1 MSESP
6 QLASCIGLD
15 WADDHHDV
23 SLQEAGSSSVE
34 RGKVSQTPEA
44 LTEWI
49 AALRHRFGGRYVGIC
64 LETSHGPVVHAL
76 LEHSFIVL
84 YPVNPKS
91 LKRFR
96 ETFAS
101 SGAKDDPDDADLLR
115 ELLVK
120 HGDRLQRWVPDD
132 ADTRALAR
140 LVEARR
146 KAVDLRTQLTQTLRA
161 ELKGYFPQAIA
172 WTGNDLT
179 TRLTTDFLLK
189 WPTLE
194 SVQRAQPQ
202 TARKF
207 YYAHNCRRGDLV
219 EQRLREI
226 ASATPLTTDP
236 AIVETSTLTA
246 QMLARQ
252 IQALGTSILRYEQEI
267 DKRFQR
273 HPDADLFRSLP
284 GIGATFAPRLLTAF
298 GSCRER
304 FNSAVEL
311 QQYTGIAPVTER
323 SGKSCH
329 TSWRWGAPKFVRQ
342 SFHEYA
348 GLSLLRCPWA
358 KAYYQQQRERGKGHH
373 AALRALAFK
382 WQRIMYKCWKEH
394 MPYDDARYEHALRQ
408 RNSPLA
414 ARLAVELKIA

>member
-1 MSESP
+1 MSEFP
-6 QLASCIGLD
+6 QLAAYIGLD

-23 SLQEAGSSSVE
+23 SLQEAGSSIVE

-49 AALRHRFGGRYVGIC
+49 ATLRQRFGGRYVGIC
-64 LETSHGPVVHAL
+64 LETSRGPVVYAL
-76 LEHSFIVL
+76 LEHDFIVL
-84 YPVNPKS
+84 YPINPKS

-96 ETFAS
+96 ETFAP

-132 ADTRALAR
+132 AETRALAR
-140 LVEARR
+140 LVQARR
-146 KAVDLRTQLTQTLRA
+146 KAVDLRTQLTQALRA

-172 WTGNDLT
+172 WTGKDLT

-194 SVQRAQPQ
+194 SVQRAQTQ
-202 TARKF
+202 TVRKF

-226 ASATPLTTDP
+226 ASAIPLTTDP
-236 AIVETSTLTA
+236 AIVETSTLTV
-246 QMLARQ
+246 QMLVRQ
-252 IQALGTSILRYEQEI
+252 IQALGASILRYEREI
-267 DKRFQR
+267 DKRFR
-273 HPDADLFRSLP
+273 CHPDADLFRSLP

-304 FNSAVEL
+304 FDSAVEL

-329 TSWRWGAPKFVRQ
+329 ISWRWGAPKFVRQ

-348 GLSLLRCPWA
+348 GLSLLRCAWA

-382 WQRIMYKCWKEH
+382 WQRIMYKCWKER
-394 MPYDDARYEHALRQ
+394 MPYDDARYEQALRQ

-414 ARLAVELKIA
+414 ARLKVQLKIA

>member
-1 MSESP
+1 MNDSI
-6 QLASCIGLD
+6 QLAACIGLD

-23 SLQEAGSSSVE
+23 SLQETGSSTVE
-34 RGKVSQTPEA
+34 RGQVSQTPEA

-49 AALRHRFGGRYVGIC
+49 AALRQRFGGRSVGIC
-64 LETSHGPVVHAL
+64 LETSNGPLVCAL
-76 LEHSFIVL
+76 LEHDFLVL

-96 ETFAS
+96 ETFFPN
-101 SGAKDDPDDADLLR
+101 GAKDDPDDADLLR

-120 HGDRLQRWVPDD
+120 HGERLQRWVPDD
-132 ADTRALAR
+132 AETRALAR
-140 LVEARR
+140 LVQARR
-146 KAVDLRTQLTQTLRA
+146 KTVDLRTQLTQALRA

-179 TRLTTDFLLK
+179 TQLATAFLLK

-194 SVQRAQPQ
+194 SVQRVRSQ
-202 TARKF
+202 TVRSF

-219 EQRLREI
+219 EQRLGEI
-226 ASATPLTTDP
+226 DRATALTRDP
-236 AIVETSTLTA
+236 AIVETSTLTV

-252 IQALGTSILRYEQEI
+252 TQALNASILRFEKEI
-267 DKRFQR
+267 EKRFQR
-273 HPDADLFRSLP
+273 HPDAELFRSLP
-284 GIGATFAPRLLTAF
+284 GIGPTFAPRLLTAF
-298 GSCRER
+298 GSKRER
-304 FNSAVEL
+304 FASAVEL

-329 TSWRWGAPKFVRQ
+329 TAWRWGAPKFVRQ

-348 GLSLLRCPWA
+348 GLSILQCAWA
-358 KAYYQQQRERGKGHH
+358 KAYYQQQRERGNGHH

-382 WQRIMYKCWKEH
+382 WQRVMFQCWRQRT
-394 MPYDDARYEHALRQ
+394 PYSDARYVEALRQ
-408 RNSPLA
+408 RKSPLA
-414 ARLAVELKIA
+414 ARLAVAREAA